1 MGGRQTVP
9 DQSATLAGVR
19 RGLGGTSLVALL
31 VGLLATQTALA
42 QTASSPAAA
51 GRGQQAATRAMPQ
64 SDAMPGFDL
73 RGTRPS
79 DARDITL
86 DPRFLAPE
94 NPFQPSPRAVSAGPV
109 PLPAG
114 VDRDAVQAP
123 SGGSVTR
130 RSPSRASRPV
140 QARIKGLA
148 QRPVRPERRQIVGP
162 PPGLTEAPRTEAGQP
177 QESGQTSRSGPQI
190 PARRA
195 LTTGALT
202 STRVITPAADGLQDV
217 PRRRPALAA
226 EADPFA
232 PLGLRVGTFVV
243 TPSITQ
249 SAGHDSNPNR
259 SPTGGRGSVFSRTD
273 GEVQVR
279 SDWSQHSFTSTLRG
293 GYSFYSDQRDASR
306 PDATG
311 TSNLR
316 LNVSRDTDIDID
328 SRLSLETQRPGS
340 TNFNVATRERPN
352 VYGYGASAGVTQR
365 FNRLSL
371 NLRGSVDR
379 TTYDDA
385 RDLLGGLIRQSSR
398 DATQLGIRGR
408 IGYELTPGIS
418 PFVEVST
425 DTRVFDEK
433 ADTLGFRRGSVGNGA
448 RVGSTFELTRL
459 LTGEASVG
467 YQQRS
472 YDDPR
477 LKELRGIVGDA
488 SLIWSATP
496 LTTVTLRGSTELADT
511 TVPNVSGTINRKVS
525 LDVAHALR
533 RNWTIGAFA
542 EGQRSGFGGGG
553 TTEDTI
559 SAGVRTEYKLT
570 RTTSVR
576 ASFTHERLQS
586 TAAGADY
593 TANIFL
599 VGLRLQL

>member
-9 DQSATLAGVR
+9 DQSATRADVR
-19 RGLGGTSLVALL
+19 RRPGGVSLAALL

-42 QTASSPAAA
+42 QTASLPTAA
-51 GRGQQAATRAMPQ
+51 GRGQQGAARAAPQ
-64 SDAMPGFDL
+64 SEALPSSEL
-73 RGTRPS
+73 RGTRLF

-94 NPFQPSPRAVSAGPV
+94 NPFQPAPRPVSAGSVPV
-109 PLPAG
+109 LAG
-114 VDRDAVQAP
+114 ADRDAAQAP

-140 QARIKGLA
+140 QARIRGLA
-148 QRPVRPERRQIVGP
+148 QRPVRPERRQVVGL

-177 QESGQTSRSGPQI
+177 SESGQTSRSGPQI
-190 PARRA
+190 PNRRV

-202 STRVITPAADGLQDV
+202 STRVSTPASDGLQNV
-217 PRRRPALAA
+217 PRQRPVVA

-259 SPTGGRGSVFSRTD
+259 APTGARGSVLSRTD

-293 GYSFYSDQRDASR
+293 GYSFYPNQRDASR

-311 TSNLR
+311 TSNFR

-340 TNFNVATRERPN
+340 INFNVATRERPN
-352 VYGYGASAGVTQR
+352 VYGYGTSAGVTQR

-398 DATQLGIRGR
+398 DATQLGVRGR
-408 IGYELTPGIS
+408 IGYELTPGIA

-433 ADTLGFRRGSVGNGA
+433 ADPLGFRRGSVGSGA

-511 TVPNVSGTINRKVS
+511 TVPDVSGTINRKVS

-533 RNWTIGAFA
+533 RNWTIGAFV
-542 EGQRSGFGGGG
+542 EGLRSSFGGGG

-559 SAGVRTEYKLT
+559 SAGLRTEYKLT

>member
-9 DQSATLAGVR
+9 EQCAARAGGR
-19 RGLGGTSLVALL
+19 RGLGGVSMAALL
-31 VGLLATQTALA
+31 LALLAPQPLLA
-42 QTASSPAAA
+42 QMAGSPAAA
-51 GRGQQAATRAMPQ
+51 GRGQQGQQRSTPQ
-64 SDAMPGFDL
+64 SDVLPSFDL
-73 RGTRPS
+73 RGSRTS
-79 DARDITL
+79 GERDITL
-86 DPRFLAPE
+86 DPRFIAPE
-94 NPFQPSPRAVSAGPV
+94 NPFQAPPRPVSGGPV
-109 PLPAG
+109 PVLPGA
-114 VDRDAVQAP
+114 DADATQAS
-123 SGGSVTR
+123 SGGPVTR

-148 QRPVRPERRQIVGP
+148 QRPVRPERRQIVGL
-162 PPGLTEAPRTEAGQP
+162 PPGLTEAPRTGAGQP
-177 QESGQTSRSGPQI
+177 QESGQTSRAAPQI
-190 PARRA
+190 PDRRT

-202 STRVITPAADGLQDV
+202 STRVVTPAADGLQDV
-217 PRRRPALAA
+217 QRRRPAQA
-226 EADPFA
+226 EADPYA

-249 SAGHDSNPNR
+249 SVGHDSNPNR
-259 SPTGGRGSVFSRTD
+259 APTGARGSVFSRTD

-279 SDWSQHSFTSTLRG
+279 SDWSRHSFTSTLRG

-316 LNVSRDTDIDID
+316 LNLSRDTDIDIEQ
-328 SRLSLETQRPGS
+328 RLSLETQRPGS
-340 TNFNVATRERPN
+340 TNFNAATRERPN

-385 RDLLGGLIRQSSR
+385 RDLLGGLIRQSAR
-398 DATQLGIRGR
+398 DVTQLGIRGR
-408 IGYELTPGIS
+408 VGYELTPGVA

-433 ADTLGFRRGSVGNGA
+433 ADPGGFRRGSVGSGA

-459 LTGEASVG
+459 LTGEVSVG

-477 LKELRGIVGDA
+477 LKELRGMVGDA

-511 TVPNVSGTINRKVS
+511 TVPNLSGTINRKVS

-542 EGQRSGFGGGG
+542 EGARSSFGGGG
-553 TTEDTI
+553 ATEDTI
-559 SAGVRTEYKLT
+559 SAGLRTEYRLT

>member
-1 MGGRQTVP
+1 
-9 DQSATLAGVR
+9 
-19 RGLGGTSLVALL
+19 
-31 VGLLATQTALA
+31 
-42 QTASSPAAA
+42 
-51 GRGQQAATRAMPQ
+51 MPQ
-64 SDAMPGFDL
+64 GDVLPGLDL
-73 RGTRPS
+73 RGTRSS
-79 DARDITL
+79 DGRDITL
-86 DPRFLAPE
+86 DPRFLVPE
-94 NPFQPSPRAVSAGPV
+94 NPFQPNPRPASAGPV
-109 PLPAG
+109 PALAG
-114 VDRDAVQAP
+114 ADADAAQAP
-123 SGGSVTR
+123 SGGPVSR

-148 QRPVRPERRQIVGP
+148 QRPVRPERRQIVGL
-162 PPGLTEAPRTEAGQP
+162 PPGLTEVPRTEAGQP
-177 QESGQTSRSGPQI
+177 RESGETSRSGPQI
-190 PARRA
+190 PGRRV

-202 STRVITPAADGLQDV
+202 STRLTTPAANGLQDV
-217 PRRRPALAA
+217 PRRRPAEA

-259 SPTGGRGSVFSRTD
+259 APTGGRGSVFSRTD

-293 GYSFYSDQRDASR
+293 GYSFYPDQRDANR

-311 TSNLR
+311 ISNLR

-385 RDLLGGLIRQSSR
+385 RDLLGGLIRQSTR

-408 IGYELTPGIS
+408 IGYELTPGVV
-418 PFVEVST
+418 PFVEIST

-433 ADTLGFRRGSVGNGA
+433 ADTLGFRRGSVGSGA
-448 RVGSTFELTRL
+448 RVGSAFELTRL
-459 LTGEASVG
+459 LTGEASIG

-472 YDDPR
+472 YEDPR

-533 RNWTIGAFA
+533 RNWTIGVFA
-542 EGQRSGFGGGG
+542 EGARTSFGGGG
-553 TTEDTI
+553 ATEDTI
-559 SAGVRTEYKLT
+559 SAGLRTEYRLT
-570 RTTSVR
+570 RTTAVR